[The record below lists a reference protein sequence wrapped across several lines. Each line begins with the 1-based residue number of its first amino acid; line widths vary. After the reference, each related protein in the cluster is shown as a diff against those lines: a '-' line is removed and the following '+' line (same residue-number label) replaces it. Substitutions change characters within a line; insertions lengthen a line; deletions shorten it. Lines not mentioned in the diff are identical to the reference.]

1 MLQTCLKQIKKNRKL
16 KNRNNRKSQQ
26 WKKYIYKEKQ
36 NGNVRT
42 GKYNN
47 QNTKTLWMD
56 STAEWRRGKNQ

>member
-1 MLQTCLKQIKKNRKL
+1 MLETNEKNRKL
-16 KNRNNRKSQQ
+16 KYRNNRKSQQ
-26 WKKYIYKEKQ
+26 SKKYIYKEKQ

-56 STAEWRRGKNQ
+56 STAEWQRGKNQ